1 MSEQIHI
8 AIAEDHDLVREG
20 LVSLLKDQEGIK
32 VLFDVSNGQQLL
44 DKLKIVKPHII
55 LLDLEMP
62 VMSGKEALEKIKQ
75 RYPKIKIMVLSAFF
89 EDRFIIEYV
98 KKGVNAFLPKN
109 YKIEKVVDAIYKV
122 HEVGAYFDSHV
133 SMIMAKELSESKD
146 GMNSTEINENELTE
160 KEKTIIRYICQNKT
174 SEEIAKLLNLSKKT
188 IDYHRSK
195 IMDKTHSSS
204 IASLITFAVQQ
215 KLISIQ

>member
-1 MSEQIHI
+1 
-8 AIAEDHDLVREG
+8 
-20 LVSLLKDQEGIK
+20 
-32 VLFDVSNGQQLL
+32 
-44 DKLKIVKPHII
+44 
-55 LLDLEMP
+55 
-62 VMSGKEALEKIKQ
+62 
-75 RYPKIKIMVLSAFF
+75 
-89 EDRFIIEYV
+89 V

-122 HEVGAYFDSHV
+122 YEEGAYFDSHV
-133 SMIMAKELSESKD
+133 SMIMAKELSESKE
-146 GMNSTEINENELTE
+146 GINSTEINENELTE

-204 IASLITFAVQQ
+204 IASLITFAVQK